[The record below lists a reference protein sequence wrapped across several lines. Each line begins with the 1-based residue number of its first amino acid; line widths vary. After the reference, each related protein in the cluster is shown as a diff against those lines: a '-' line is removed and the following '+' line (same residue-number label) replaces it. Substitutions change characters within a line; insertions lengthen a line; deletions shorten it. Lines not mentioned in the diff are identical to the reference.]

1 LAKNFATEYNKT
13 GDSISLNQSVF
24 VVLESTKGTFA
35 PPTDTDFV
43 FTLAGSSVTH
53 TQPVTSSPHRSGRHN
68 TDTFAEKKSTEWELP
83 TFINIDTAQ
92 AGGDTAREPGMA
104 VLWRS
109 LLGNQTDT
117 GGVSSVF
124 ESSVDPD
131 ITFSLYENGDV
142 WSQQVRGSFT
152 ESMSLSAPGDGQAQ
166 CSWSGAGADRLR
178 VGIGRTVANNDGGD
192 TITLAVVTEAKR
204 FPVGAQVMIV
214 EGNGT
219 TRSADTLNG
228 TYKTVLETNPAT
240 GVVRLSGG
248 NLTDA
253 DATTDPNGAQMF
265 LAYAEPETPTG
276 ISNIQTGLVGSIA
289 IDGLGGTVACVRNF
303 ELTLNNNHER
313 VNYCY
318 GTDGLATPF
327 FVAGDRLS
335 VELTVEMNLN
345 HSTVEWL
352 YDLDQFTAQDI
363 DFVLGDSTGRHLK
376 IDLPKIIFNIPTT
389 TLPETGSIP
398 FSADGV
404 GYQTSL
410 GSADEVTVSYL

>member
-1 LAKNFATEYNKT
+1 LAKNFATEYAKT

-24 VVLESTKGTFA
+24 IVAESTKGTFA
-35 PPTDTDFV
+35 APTDTDFI
-43 FTLAGSSVTH
+43 FSLAGSAVNH
-53 TQPVTSSPHRSGRHN
+53 TQPVTPSPHRSGRHN

-83 TFINIDTAQ
+83 TFVNIDTAE

-104 VLWRS
+104 VLWKS

-124 ESSVDPD
+124 DSSVDPD

-142 WSQQVRGSFT
+142 WAQQVRGSFV
-152 ESMSLSAPGDGQAQ
+152 ESCSLSAPGDGQAQ
-166 CSWSGAGADRLR
+166 CSWSGAGADRIR
-178 VGIGRTVANNDGGD
+178 VGIGRFTTDSNTTNIVTMG
-192 TITLAVVTEAKR
+192 VVSEAKR

-214 EGNGT
+214 EDGGII
-219 TRSADTLNG
+219 RSADTPNG
-228 TYKTVLETNPAT
+228 SYRTVTATNTAT
-240 GVVRLSGG
+240 GAVTLDGAVLA
-248 NLTDA
+248 DA
-253 DATTDPNGAQMF
+253 DGTTGSGFF
-265 LAYAEPETPTG
+265 LAFAEPSTPTG
-276 ISNIQTGLVGSIA
+276 ISNIQTGLVGSIS
-289 IDGLGGTVACVRNF
+289 IDGLGGSVACVRNF
-303 ELTLNNNHER
+303 ELALNNNHER

-352 YDLDQFTAQDI
+352 YDLDQFTSQDI
-363 DFVLGDSTGRHLK
+363 DFVLGDVTGRHLK

-398 FSADGV
+398 FSADGI

-410 GSADEVTVSYL
+410 AAADEVTVSYL